1 MIEVLWVLAR
11 AVVFALLLQSAGA
24 ALFVIAFR
32 GSLARSAA
40 GIARLAR
47 NGACAALALLILQ
60 CLLEL
65 ARMAGDWSGATD
77 LGLLRAVLGS
87 STARALGVRGAALAA
102 LALALT
108 GAGAQPRGRVRA
120 GIALAS
126 VALAAGSFTLTGHT
140 SVSAY
145 RWLLAPLLAAHTLV
159 LAFWFGAL
167 WPLAR
172 VTRAEEL
179 RAAAAVLGRF
189 SAAAVRLVPLIAL
202 SGAGMALL
210 LLPDAAALL
219 EPYGRLLLLK
229 IGLFALLMGLAALN
243 RLRLVPEIERGEAR
257 ALRTLRASMAA
268 ECLLICG
275 AITVTAVMT
284 GFYSPA

>member
-1 MIEVLWVLAR
+1 MIEVLWGLVRALELAL
-11 AVVFALLLQSAGA
+11 VLQSAGA
-24 ALFVIAFR
+24 ALFAIVFGR
-32 GSLARSAA
+32 SLAHSAA

-47 NGACAALALLILQ
+47 NAACVALAVLIVES
-60 CLLEL
+60 LLEL
-65 ARMAGDWSGATD
+65 VRMAGDWSGATD
-77 LGLLRAVLGS
+77 PALLRVALGA
-87 STARALGVRGAALAA
+87 STARGLGVRAAALVC
-102 LALALT
+102 LAVAFA
-108 GAGAQPRGRVRA
+108 GAGAEARGRVRT
-120 GIALAS
+120 GLALAG
-126 VALAAGSFTLTGHT
+126 VALAAGSFALTGHT

-145 RWLLAPLLAAHTLV
+145 RWLLAPLLAAHILA

-179 RAAAAVLGRF
+179 RTAAAVLARF

-202 SGAGMALL
+202 AGAGLALL

-229 IGLFALLMGLAALN
+229 VALFVLLMGLAALN
-243 RLRLVPEIERGEAR
+243 RLRLVPGILRGQAR
-257 ALRTLRASMAA
+257 ALRTLRVSMAA
-268 ECLLICG
+268 EYLLICA
-275 AITVTAVMT
+275 AIAVAAVMT

>member
-1 MIEVLWVLAR
+1 MIDVLWVLAR
-11 AVVFALLLQSAGA
+11 TLVFALLLQSTGA
-24 ALFVIAFR
+24 VLFVIAFR

-47 NGACAALALLILQ
+47 GGACAAFAVLIFQ

-65 ARMAGDWSGATD
+65 ARMAGDWSGASD
-77 LGLLRAVLGS
+77 PGLLRAALGL

-102 LALALT
+102 LALALS
-108 GAGAQPRGRVRA
+108 GAGAQPRGHVRA
-120 GIALAS
+120 GVALAS

-145 RWLLAPLLAAHTLV
+145 RWLLAPLLVAHILV
-159 LAFWFGAL
+159 LGFWFGAL

-172 VTRAEEL
+172 VTRVEEL
-179 RAAAAVLGRF
+179 RTAAEVLGRF
-189 SAAAVRLVPLIAL
+189 SVAAVRLLPLVAL
-202 SGAGMALL
+202 GGAGMALL
-210 LLPDAAALL
+210 LLPDAAALR

-229 IGLFALLMGLAALN
+229 VVLFALLMGLAAFN

-268 ECLLICG
+268 EWLLICG
-275 AITVTAVMT
+275 ALTVAAVMT

>member
-1 MIEVLWVLAR
+1 MIDALWGLAR
-11 AVVFALLLQSAGA
+11 ALVFALLLQSAGA
-24 ALFVIAFR
+24 ALFVIAFGR
-32 GSLARSAA
+32 SLTHSAP

-47 NGACAALALLILQ
+47 NGACVALAVLILQ
-60 CLLEL
+60 CVLEL
-65 ARMAGDWSGATD
+65 ARMAGDWSGTAD
-77 LGLLRAVLGS
+77 LALLHIALGA
-87 STARALGVRGAALAA
+87 STARAFGVRAAALVCLIVA
-102 LALALT
+102 LAGT
-108 GAGAQPRGRVRA
+108 GAQPRGRVRS
-120 GIALAS
+120 GLALAG

-145 RWLLAPLLAAHTLV
+145 RWLLAPLLMAHILM

-179 RAAAAVLGRF
+179 LTAAAVLARF

-202 SGAGMALL
+202 AGAGLALL

-219 EPYGRLLLLK
+219 EPYGRLLLIK
-229 IGLFALLMGLAALN
+229 VALFALLMGLAALN
-243 RLRLVPEIERGEAR
+243 RLRLVPAVGRGEVP
-257 ALRTLRASMAA
+257 ALRTLRISMAG
-268 ECLLICG
+268 EYLLICA
-275 AITVTAVMT
+275 AITLTAVMT